1 MRIETKCIQEG
12 WKPKNGEPRVLP
24 IYQSTTF
31 RYDNAEI
38 LGDLFDL
45 KASGHFYSRLSNPTL
60 EAVESKIA
68 ALEGGAA
75 ALLTSSGQSANFVA
89 LLNICSAGDHIV
101 STSAVYGG
109 TANLLSVTLKK
120 LGIETTF
127 VNQDDDYETLKKAFR
142 PNTKLVFGEVLANPL
157 LSVLDIEKFAKLAHE
172 HNVPLIVDN
181 TFATPIQCQPI
192 KWGADI
198 VTHSTS
204 KYMEGHAVAM
214 GGVIVDSGN
223 FNWNNGK
230 FPELS
235 QPDPSYHGLVYTE
248 SFGNVAYI
256 VKARVQLMRDLGS
269 IMAPNTAFLLNL
281 GLETLHLRIARHS
294 ENGLALAKFLES
306 HENVDWVFYPG
317 LEGNKYYD
325 LAQKYLPKGQSGV
338 VSFGVKGG
346 RERAMEVLGKLKLT
360 ALVVH
365 VADLRSSALHPAST
379 SHRQLSDEE
388 LAAAGVQPEMI
399 RASIGIEHID
409 DIIEDF
415 AQALS

>member
-101 STSAVYGG
+101 STSAIYGG
-109 TANLLSVTLKK
+109 TTNLIGVTLKK
-120 LGIETTF
+120 LGIESTF

-230 FPELS
+230 FPELT

-346 RERAMEVLGKLKLT
+346 RERAMEVLKKLKLT
-360 ALVVH
+360 ALVIH